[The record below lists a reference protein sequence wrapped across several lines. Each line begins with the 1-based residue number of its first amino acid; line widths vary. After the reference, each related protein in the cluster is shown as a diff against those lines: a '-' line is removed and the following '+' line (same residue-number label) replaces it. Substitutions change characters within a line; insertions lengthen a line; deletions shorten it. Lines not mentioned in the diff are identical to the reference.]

1 MDLVQKII
9 IKATDKAS
17 AAMQRVRAN
26 STGLAGALDKA
37 NKELKKLEGAEKK
50 LAAYPGLKKKL
61 AETKQ
66 AFRDNQRQQQALR
79 EEMRKSGT
87 ATRTQEQELSRL
99 QMQGHRLRDSFIR
112 QVGSIR
118 ENAAALRK
126 SGVDT
131 RNLADGQQL
140 LKNRMEQVSATA
152 VRQKAALERLAAAE
166 GRMKSAGAMAGTIGL
181 KAAGYGLFARQVG
194 RGLSHPVKAAMDE
207 EDAMLGIVKQVQG
220 LKNADNSLNHAEIAK
235 VRTEIQ
241 GLSRELPVATTEIM
255 AMYEA
260 GARMDVPR
268 QELAG
273 YVKTAAIAA
282 TAFDAEDMGALAENL
297 GRINKNFKLSA
308 EQGRELADVIN
319 YLDDNSLSKGAELIE
334 YMNRVSGS
342 MGLAKISD
350 KNTAA
355 LGSTLLSSG
364 VDESTAANAVSSLF
378 TRLSTAPD
386 MKPVREALKGLGMD
400 AKAVQKGM
408 VTDANA
414 TVMKII
420 EAVKKMPKE
429 KQAGFLKGLA
439 GGEYNKVFA
448 TLVSNTEE
456 WRRQLELANS
466 EAAKGSMAR
475 EFETRAGAMSSKWQE
490 FKNQLFNT
498 GAELGMTLMP
508 AINELLDKGSRWLSV
523 IGAWVKENPQ
533 LAQGLMKAAAVVGM
547 LAAAFAAIGFAV
559 SGVLMPMAAMRW
571 AWVKL
576 TLDLGGG
583 TKSIG
588 LFARMFGGL
597 GGILRTGIGWL
608 TGLGRAFLWVG
619 RLFLTNPILLAI
631 AAVVGGLYLLWKHWD
646 TVKAAL
652 VAGWQ
657 WIDRTFSE
665 NPILNFVF
673 LPIGMMRL
681 LVNNWNTVVGVL
693 KTGWEWLKNTL
704 ADNPLVRA
712 FREPGGILDRLRESW
727 EQFKSG
733 LIRGWEWLKSILRDN
748 PLLAAFAG
756 PLGILASLIANIDRL
771 IAKAGALKEA
781 FKNLNIGERIN
792 APFRSIGRVFD
803 GKGFSGGGYT
813 GAGGVN
819 EIAGAVHRGEVVFS
833 QADVRRWGG
842 WRVVDALRTGRI
854 GAGLL
859 GRVKGA
865 LSGRPA
871 AGTARRPAPAAMP
884 AFQTAAAAPSFGGI
898 TININAGGQSVES
911 IAQAVRRELEK
922 WQAAAARR
930 TRSSMKDRD

>member
-1 MDLVQKII
+1 MDLVQQII

-17 AAMQRVRAN
+17 SALQRVRAN
-26 STGLAGALDKA
+26 STGLAAALDKT
-37 NKELKKLEGAEKK
+37 NKELKNLEGAEKK

-66 AFRDNQRQQQALR
+66 AYRDNQRQQQMLR
-79 EEMRKSGT
+79 EEMAKSGT
-87 ATRTQEQELSRL
+87 ATRAQERELSRL
-99 QMQGHRLRDSFIR
+99 QMQGHKLRDSFFK
-112 QVGSIR
+112 QAGSIR

-126 SGVDT
+126 NGVDT

-166 GRMKSAGAMAGTIGL
+166 ERMKSAGTMAGTIGL
-181 KAAGYGLFARQVG
+181 KAAGYALFARQIG

-235 VRTEIQ
+235 VRAEIQ

-273 YVKTAAIAA
+273 YVKTAATAA

-297 GRINKNFKLSA
+297 GRINKNFKLTA

-319 YLDDNSLSKGAELIE
+319 YLDDNSLSKGADIIE

-342 MGLAKISD
+342 MGLAKISG

-386 MKPVREALKGLGMD
+386 MKPVRAALKGLGLD

-408 VTDANA
+408 VADANA
-414 TVMKII
+414 TVVKII
-420 EAVKKMPKE
+420 KAVKKMPKE
-429 KQAGFLKGLA
+429 QQAGFLKGLA

-448 TLVSNTEE
+448 SLVSNTEE

-466 EAAKGSMAR
+466 EAAKGSMGR

-490 FKNQLFNT
+490 FKNRLFDT
-498 GAELGMTLMP
+498 GAQLGRTLMP
-508 AINELLDKGSRWLSV
+508 VLNDLLETAGRWLDKL
-523 IGAWVKENPQ
+523 GAWVKANPR
-533 LAQGLMKAAAVVGM
+533 LAGALMKTAAAAAVLAGI
-547 LAAAFAAIGFAV
+547 LSAAAFAVAGL
-559 SGVLMPMAAMRW
+559 LMPMAAVRLL
-571 AWVKL
+571 L
-576 TLDLGGG
+576 TRLSL
-583 TKSIG
+583 
-588 LFARMFGGL
+588 
-597 GGILRTGIGWL
+597 GIGGFGSFLGSAVKWL
-608 TGLGRAFLWVG
+608 GVLGRAFLWVG
-619 RLFLTNPILLAI
+619 RLFLANPILLVITLI
-631 AAVVGGLYLLWKHWD
+631 AGGLYLLWKHWD

-652 VAGWQ
+652 IAGWQ

-673 LPIGMMRL
+673 LPIGFIRL
-681 LVNNWNTVVGVL
+681 LANNWDRILAAL
-693 KTGWEWLKNTL
+693 KAGWQWLKNTL

-712 FREPGGILDRLRESW
+712 FTEPGGILDRLRQSW
-727 EQFKSG
+727 EQFKNLLG
-733 LIRGWEWLKSILRDN
+733 QGWEWLKNLLREN
-748 PLLAAFAG
+748 PLIGAFLG
-756 PLGILASLIANIDRL
+756 PLGMIAALIANIDRL
-771 IAKAGALKEA
+771 TAKAAQLKAA
-781 FKNLNIGERIN
+781 FQNLNIGERIN
-792 APFRSIGRVFD
+792 APFRAIGRVFD
-803 GKGFSGGGYT
+803 GKGYSAGGYT

-819 EIAGAVHRGEVVFS
+819 EIAGPVHRGEVVWS

-842 WRVVDALRTGRI
+842 WRAVDALRRGQV

-859 GRVKGA
+859 SRVAGRLNNA
-865 LSGRPA
+865 PA
-871 AGTARRPAPAAMP
+871 APVSRRPASAAVP
-884 AFQTAAAAPSFGGI
+884 VFQTASAAPASFGGI
-898 TININAGGQSVES
+898 TVNIHAGGQNAESV
-911 IAQAVRRELEK
+911 AQAVRRELEK
-922 WQAAAARR
+922 WQAETARR
-930 TRSSMKDRD
+930 LRSRMTDKD